1 MHQRCSHRFSR
12 ESTIAVSKHI
22 NDEERFFVRLLIL
35 VLALL
40 FCPSQVEEELRD
52 VKQKI
57 RWWGSSI
64 LCVMKKFT
72 INKKKAIPFR
82 QKTHTQVPL
91 SRSWFS
97 YPQRERHFPF
107 GPVVGEEGFEPPTPW
122 FVATCSNP
130 LSYRPH
136 PVSTGSVPGST
147 LKKRNLSSPQ
157 PFRVKKMWK
166 RRSLYKNGTVRSE
179 VWSGRVGMS

>member
-1 MHQRCSHRFSR
+1 M
-12 ESTIAVSKHI
+12 I
-22 NDEERFFVRLLIL
+22 
-35 VLALL
+35 
-40 FCPSQVEEELRD
+40 PP
-52 VKQKI
+52 
-57 RWWGSSI
+57 
-64 LCVMKKFT
+64 FT
-72 INKKKAIPFR
+72 INKKIKSHSISTKDPHPSSIAFGS
-82 QKTHTQVPL
+82 L

-97 YPQRERHFPF
+97 YPQRERYFPF

-166 RRSLYKNGTVRSE
+166 RVYLYKSIRRVRSE
-179 VWSGRVGMS
+179 VWSGREGMSQLGFWIKRPFSFSFFFSFSYWKSNKNERC

>member
-1 MHQRCSHRFSR
+1 M
-12 ESTIAVSKHI
+12 I
-22 NDEERFFVRLLIL
+22 
-35 VLALL
+35 
-40 FCPSQVEEELRD
+40 PP
-52 VKQKI
+52 
-57 RWWGSSI
+57 
-64 LCVMKKFT
+64 FT
-72 INKKKAIPFR
+72 INKKIKSHSISTKDPHPSSIAFGS
-82 QKTHTQVPL
+82 L

-97 YPQRERHFPF
+97 YPQRERYFPF

-147 LKKRNLSSPQ
+147 LKKRNLSSAQ

-166 RRSLYKNGTVRSE
+166 RVYLGTFRGVKWERRD
-179 VWSGRVGMS
+179 VTIGVLNKTTFFFFIFFFVFILKK